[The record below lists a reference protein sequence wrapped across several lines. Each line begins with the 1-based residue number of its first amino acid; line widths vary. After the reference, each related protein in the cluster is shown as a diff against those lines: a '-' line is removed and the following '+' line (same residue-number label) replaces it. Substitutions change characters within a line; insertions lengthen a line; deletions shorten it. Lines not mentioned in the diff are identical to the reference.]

1 MGEVYLAED
10 TRLGRRVAVKLLP
23 AEFTA
28 DAERVRRFAQEAR
41 AASALNH
48 PNIITIH
55 EIGEIAN
62 THYIAT
68 EYVEGETLRQR
79 MERGPLKLHEAVD
92 LAIQIATALEA
103 AHRAGIVHRDIKP
116 ENVMVRPDG
125 YVKVLDFGLA
135 KLTRA
140 SNGEPGCKA
149 SDDEDAVNTESG
161 VVMGTPRCMSPEQA
175 RGEKADARTDIFSL
189 GVVFYEMIAG
199 RAPFTGATRNDVIAS
214 KHMRYTW
221 TKKESITQ
229 SCKAP
234 YLLRGSCDGFW

>member
-1 MGEVYLAED
+1 MPSGCAASP
-10 TRLGRRVAVKLLP
+10 RK
-23 AEFTA
+23 
-28 DAERVRRFAQEAR
+28 R
-41 AASALNH
+41 APASALNH

-55 EIGEIAN
+55 EIGEIEN

-68 EYVEGETLRQR
+68 EYVEGETLRQQMDGGSR
-79 MERGPLKLHEAVD
+79 MNVQEALDVI
-92 LAIQIATALEA
+92 LQVAGALEA
-103 AHRAGIVHRDIKP
+103 AHRSGIVHRDIKP

-135 KLTRA
+135 KLI
-140 SNGEPGCKA
+140 EPSTAGLEA
-149 SDDEDAVNTESG
+149 RLPIEDGVNTESG

-214 KHMRYTW
+214 ILKDDPPPLASVAPDNTARVGAHYL
-221 TKKESITQ
+221 Q
-229 SCKAP
+229 SAAEKP
-234 YLLRGSCDGFW
+234 